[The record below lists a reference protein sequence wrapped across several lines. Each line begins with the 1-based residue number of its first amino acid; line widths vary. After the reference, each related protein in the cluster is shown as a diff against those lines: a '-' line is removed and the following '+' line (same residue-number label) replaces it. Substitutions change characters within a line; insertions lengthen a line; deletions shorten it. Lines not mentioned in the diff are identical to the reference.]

1 MADSLTNQDLDEFL
15 KLARVNNN
23 SSSQADR
30 AYWGSEM
37 KSIADKANLRFN
49 TKSIVADN
57 LTVPVRVARNASK
70 R

>member
-23 SSSQADR
+23 SAQADR